1 MRASLIRNSLNI
13 IVALLLCLALI
24 ALPLATMVKADSIK
38 IVNAGFENGDLSGWT
53 VGSTNGTVEALQAA
67 NFIPSISPTK
77 GSWFVLL
84 SSHSWENDMDGL
96 EGSERTAADTT
107 GFGNGGTDLDGN
119 GVDDYD
125 IASLQQRG
133 KSGTYLYKIGTVH
146 DNTEL
151 KF

>member
-84 SSHSWENDMDGL
+84 SSHS
-96 EGSERTAADTT
+96 
-107 GFGNGGTDLDGN
+107 
-119 GVDDYD
+119 
-125 IASLQQRG
+125 
-133 KSGTYLYKIGTVH
+133 
-146 DNTEL
+146 
-151 KF
+151 

>member
-1 MRASLIRNSLNI
+1 LRNPGYSDDTESTISIHAYAALIIDTKKNDNRYCVNFTFMVSLISTSVIRIGGISMRASLIRNSLNI

-84 SSHSWENDMDGL
+84 SSHS
-96 EGSERTAADTT
+96 
-107 GFGNGGTDLDGN
+107 
-119 GVDDYD
+119 
-125 IASLQQRG
+125 
-133 KSGTYLYKIGTVH
+133 
-146 DNTEL
+146 
-151 KF
+151 

>member
-1 MRASLIRNSLNI
+1 
-13 IVALLLCLALI
+13 
-24 ALPLATMVKADSIK
+24 
-38 IVNAGFENGDLSGWT
+38 
-53 VGSTNGTVEALQAA
+53 
-67 NFIPSISPTK
+67 
-77 GSWFVLL
+77 
-84 SSHSWENDMDGL
+84 MDGL

-107 GFGNGGTDLDGN
+107 GFSNGGTDLDEN